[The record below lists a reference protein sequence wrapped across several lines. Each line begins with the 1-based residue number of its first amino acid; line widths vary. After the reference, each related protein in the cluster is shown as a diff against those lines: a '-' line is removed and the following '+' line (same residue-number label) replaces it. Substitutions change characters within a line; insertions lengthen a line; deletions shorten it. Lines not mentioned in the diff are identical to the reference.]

1 MSKSKQNTI
10 TVQGTTIGI
19 LPRRPH
25 LRSDLG
31 ACRSMKKT
39 FSTTKK
45 ATASHQRA
53 FEEIVDLI
61 EQSRLHAAQAVNT
74 TLIDLYWNV
83 GKYISSKIQSEGWG
97 KGTVLSLAAFI

>member
-1 MSKSKQNTI
+1 
-10 TVQGTTIGI
+10 
-19 LPRRPH
+19 
-25 LRSDLG
+25 
-31 ACRSMKKT
+31 MKKT
-39 FSTTKK
+39 SSTTKK
-45 ATASHQRA
+45 AAPSHQRA

-61 EQSRLHAAQAVNT
+61 EQARLQSVKAVNT